1 MLIGRSS
8 IREVQKSGSEMSNIA
23 RLAISK
29 KDWLLL
35 FLATTRAGTSE
46 IPDADPI
53 RIQKGMFLFTM
64 ESGIPNKQRYEFHPY
79 NYGACSFEIYRD
91 LDLLVA
97 QGYLEKLESQRRSW
111 PFYRVTQKG
120 MEKAEQLRKIV
131 PQTAGGALADRKEF
145 TFSHSFF
152 DMLREI
158 YKRYPKYAQRSVL
171 KFG

>member
-1 MLIGRSS
+1 
-8 IREVQKSGSEMSNIA
+8 MSNIA
-23 RLAISK
+23 RFAISK

-35 FLATTRAGTSE
+35 FLVTPRARTHE

-53 RIQKGMFLFTM
+53 RIQKGMFLFAM
-64 ESGIPNKQRYEFHPY
+64 ESGVPDEQRYEFHPY

-91 LDLLVA
+91 LDFLAA
-97 QGYLEKLESQRRSW
+97 QGYLEKMESQWRSW
-111 PFYRVTQKG
+111 PYYRVTQKG
-120 MEKAEQLRKIV
+120 IEKSEQLRKIA
-131 PQTAGGALADRKEF
+131 PQSAIRALVDRKEF
-145 TFSHSFF
+145 TFSRGFF